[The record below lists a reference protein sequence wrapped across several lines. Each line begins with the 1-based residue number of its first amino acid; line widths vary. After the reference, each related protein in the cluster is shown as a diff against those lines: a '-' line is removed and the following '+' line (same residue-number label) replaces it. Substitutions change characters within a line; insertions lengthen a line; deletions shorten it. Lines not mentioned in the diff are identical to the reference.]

1 MDETVTRR
9 LVASR
14 ALRHDALVAALEEDG
29 SVCERYDR
37 LSEVPPAPAG
47 PAVQIL
53 LLDEEFAFGGWPIE
67 VLSAFVRESGVVILL
82 LPEGGEEALS
92 GIPPEIVWAEIEE
105 PYRHRTLR
113 RIIESAYLYL
123 NSRRETAR
131 VITELDAYSRKLQEL
146 NRIGVAL
153 STERNHDD
161 LLDLILRKCREV
173 TQADAGSLYLVD
185 ESPEKEKIL
194 RFKLS
199 QNDSFNLSYKE
210 FTMPISRSS
219 IAGYVALSGIS
230 LNLSDVYNLP
240 PGAAYSFN
248 RDLDEKNGYRTKSM
262 LVVPMKNRSN
272 ETIGIVQLI
281 NRKRQWD
288 FILKDAAAMEGG
300 VVPFDSWSEELVNS
314 LASQAAV
321 ALENNILYRN
331 IHDLFEGFVN
341 ASVTA
346 IESRDPTTS
355 GHSARVAALTVGL
368 AEALDRSDDPLFRD
382 LSFSR
387 DQIKE
392 IRYASLLHDFGKVG
406 VREEVLVKAKKLY
419 PWHLDLIKGRFE
431 YVRMAAE
438 AEFASGRLEA
448 LLSRGKEVYL
458 EENPELTRAFED
470 RIAILERYLKVVLD
484 ANEPTVLEDG
494 NFAVLLE
501 IAQQTFPGWDGAMR
515 QLLTPEEVGYLSI
528 RRGSLDAT
536 ERLEIESHV
545 THTFRFLSQI
555 PWTSELKDVPR
566 IAYAHHEKL
575 NGSGYPNR
583 RNAKEIPIQSRIMTI
598 SDIYDALTASDRPYK
613 KAVPLDRA
621 LSILE
626 LEAKDGNIDR
636 ALLDVFIAARI
647 FDVTREG
654 TTSALPVA

>member
-1 MDETVTRR
+1 M
-9 LVASR
+9 L
-14 ALRHDALVAALEEDG
+14 AALEEDG
-29 SVCERYDR
+29 VVCERYDR
-37 LSEVPPAPAG
+37 LADLPPAPAG
-47 PAVQIL
+47 ASLQIL
-53 LLDEEFAFGGWPIE
+53 LLDAEFAFGGWPIE

-82 LPEGGEEALS
+82 LPEGGEEAL
-92 GIPPEIVWAEIEE
+92 GGFPPEIVWAEIEE
-105 PYRHRTLR
+105 PYRHRMLR
-113 RIIESAYLYL
+113 RTIESAYLYL
-123 NSRRETAR
+123 NSRQETAR
-131 VITELDAYSRKLQEL
+131 VINELDAYSRKLQEL

-173 TQADAGSLYLVD
+173 TQADAGSLYLVE
-185 ESPEKEKIL
+185 ESAEKEKIL

-230 LNLSDVYNLP
+230 LNLSDVYHLP

-248 RDLDEKNGYRTKSM
+248 HDLDEKNGYRTKSM

-281 NRKRQWD
+281 NRKKQWD
-288 FILKDAAAMEGG
+288 FILKDAAAAEGG

-321 ALENNILYRN
+321 ALENNILYRS
-331 IHDLFEGFVN
+331 IHDLFDGFVN

-368 AEALDRSDDPLFRD
+368 AEALDRSEDPPFRD

-431 YVRMAAE
+431 YVCKAAK
-438 AEFASGRLEA
+438 AEFASRRLET
-448 LLSRGKEVYL
+448 LLSRGMEGYL
-458 EENPELTRAFED
+458 EENPDMTRAFED
-470 RIAILERYLKVVLD
+470 RLEALERYLKVVLD

-494 NFAVLLE
+494 NFAILLE
-501 IAQQTFPGWDGAMR
+501 IAQQTFLGEDGGVR

-555 PWTSELKDVPR
+555 PWTSELKDVPK

-583 RNAKEIPIQSRIMTI
+583 RNSKEIPIQSRIMTI

-647 FDVTREG
+647 FDLTRDG